1 MPFDAGPPSMST
13 APTWPEF
20 DAGLLPGG
28 PASQTIF
35 GATPAN
41 QFLGP
46 IATDGDQVFWVAES
60 STGATPLL
68 ACAVTGCPDNTPQV
82 VWPESSWG
90 PNGGLVVVGGRV
102 YFFEETFNSD
112 AGTYGGAIVDC
123 PVSGCGAAPTTF
135 AAIQTQVDY
144 VEDTPGLVTDGAS
157 LYWIDGQAVLACD
170 LGGACAAPRTVAT
183 LPAGASASATATDGS
198 SLFWIQYTSD
208 GNPAS
213 IESVSTAGGNL
224 TEACSV
230 APEYGATLAVVGSYV
245 YMAGGYETIYRCLVT
260 GGAATVYATQDE
272 GVQGMMATDGA
283 SLFWLTYALGWAYL
297 VRCAPGSTCSD
308 RTNIGGVFA
317 DPYQSAG
324 FTVFGGSAYT
334 AGAGVLRTPY
344 CPTP

>member
-1 MPFDAGPPSMST
+1 MFSSQTSSTGTTQCTPIQCSRGDQILCATAVADGCGEVLDCSSEINNNTNFDPGCDESFADAGEGTSSSTWAWMPGTEGCPMPFDAGPPSMST

-230 APEYGATLAVVGSYV
+230 APEYG
-245 YMAGGYETIYRCLVT
+245 
-260 GGAATVYATQDE
+260 
-272 GVQGMMATDGA
+272 
-283 SLFWLTYALGWAYL
+283 
-297 VRCAPGSTCSD
+297 
-308 RTNIGGVFA
+308 
-317 DPYQSAG
+317 
-324 FTVFGGSAYT
+324 
-334 AGAGVLRTPY
+334 
-344 CPTP
+344 